1 MSKARELAE
10 LGAVYDSGALSNR
23 NILMNGAQVISQRG
37 TSALTASASSDTFIT
52 DRFRI
57 SNYRMLHSLVNKYL
71 THPQILNILA
81 KLLQL

>member
-57 SNYRMLHSLVNKYL
+57 SNYSTCYIHWSTKSDS
-71 THPQILNILA
+71 THRF
-81 KLLQL
+81 